1 MKKRIVAID
10 IHNFNKKL
18 EREENLIKS
27 APIGSRNKEL
37 LLLFESDCLT
47 GWGGRKLGK
56 ARVQKLLINLRIL
69 AGMLGKDFDQITKED
84 VKRLLIEIDE
94 DPNKGKWSQHDYR
107 IALRKFVT
115 WMREEHGYP
124 EGYPDRE
131 HLTEILPMIKYPLE
145 VSKIHIN
152 TPNHLRPPES
162 ILTGEE
168 LKYLIGAA
176 LNLRDKAFFANV
188 EELGPRI
195 GGIGSRQLK
204 HIVFDKNGALVT
216 ISDKTMHNEPVRL
229 VSSASY
235 LRQWIDMHPF
245 KDNPE
250 APLWINLEKLPEMV
264 ALNYNGFRAMI
275 SRTVKRHNKLAPSK
289 DLPLITKK
297 ISTHVFRYYAQTR
310 DEREKVPRTIMCR
323 QRGWSPT
330 SKMPER
336 YARLVSSDVDKF
348 LLEQHGLAEDEV
360 EQKEVAQRCRRCKEI
375 NPPGAS
381 YCYKCG
387 MPLTKEAVARLDQV
401 QDGIEGV
408 MEELINDRE
417 VREIF
422 ARKMA
427 ERGISWKVED
437 STPG

>member
-1 MKKRIVAID
+1 MKKRIAAID

-27 APIGSRNKEL
+27 APISQRNKEL

-47 GWGGRKLGK
+47 GWSGKKLGK
-56 ARVQKLLINLRIL
+56 ARIGKLLTHLRIL
-69 AGMLGKDFDQITKED
+69 AGILDKDFDYIDKGD
-84 VKRLLIEIDE
+84 VKRLLIEIDA
-94 DPNKGKWSQHDYR
+94 DPNKGEWTQRDYR
-107 IALRKFVT
+107 VALRKFVT

-124 EGYPDRE
+124 PDYPDRE
-131 HLTEILPMIKYPLE
+131 HLIEILPMIRFPLE

-162 ILTGEE
+162 ILDSKE
-168 LKYLIGAA
+168 LEYLMDAA
-176 LNLRDKAFFANV
+176 LNLRDKAFFANM

-204 HIVFDKNGALVT
+204 HIVFDKSGALVT
-216 ISDKTMHNEPVRL
+216 MSDKTMHNEPVRL

-235 LRQWIDMHPF
+235 LRQWIDVHPF

-264 ALNYNGFRAMI
+264 ALDYNGFRAMI
-275 SRTVKRHNKLAPSK
+275 NRTVKRHNKLAPSK

-297 ISTHVFRYYAQTR
+297 ISTHIFRYYAQTR
-310 DEREKVPRTIMCR
+310 DERNKVPRTIMCR

-330 SKMPER
+330 S
-336 YARLVSSDVDKF
+336 
-348 LLEQHGLAEDEV
+348 AEDEV
-360 EQKEVAQRCRRCKEI
+360 EKKEVVQRCRRCKEI

-387 MPLTKEAVARLDQV
+387 MPLSKEATAKLDGV
-401 QDGIEGV
+401 QESIESV
-408 MEELINDRE
+408 MEELLSDRE

-437 STPG
+437 STPRR